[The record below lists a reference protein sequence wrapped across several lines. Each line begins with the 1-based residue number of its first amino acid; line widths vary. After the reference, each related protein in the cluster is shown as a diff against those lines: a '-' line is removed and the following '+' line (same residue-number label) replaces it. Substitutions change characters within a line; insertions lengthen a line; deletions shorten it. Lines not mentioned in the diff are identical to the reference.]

1 MEEENFLSKA
11 LRIIGD
17 ELPKFFTETNT
28 PFLGKDEE
36 RSVMKAK
43 SSGQQEKE
51 IVEGLLTA
59 GAMAPMAGKA
69 VGALVK
75 TAAKNP
81 TLTSAITALGMQDPT
96 ALLSGP
102 IGLADAVSS
111 LTGGGGSIKDA
122 EATIVPANLVK
133 DSGIIANALNM
144 LKKGLDPK
152 DVYKQTGVYE
162 GPLDK
167 KTRAVISDK
176 NAVFTPPE
184 KQSEFTK
191 LEEIFKHPELF
202 DRFPSLKNI
211 LAKPLTD
218 DQIKQGYKAM
228 YLPATAKES
237 AEIRYNPTQDSKEIT
252 SAILHELQ
260 HGIQKGSDFVG
271 GSSPN
276 LAMKHP
282 LFEVLVEEG
291 RKNLSMFDIKEFDE
305 APDKAAKDIYKRT
318 GGEVEARA
326 VQEMK
331 KLGDAGARSAYTAFP
346 LDFYDVAV
354 KDLLQAVK

>member
-11 LRIIGD
+11 LRIIGE

-36 RSVMKAK
+36 QSVMKAK

-69 VGALVK
+69 VGALAK

-102 IGLADAVSS
+102 IGVADAISS
-111 LTGGGGSIKDA
+111 LTGGGGSIKNA

-133 DSGIIANALNM
+133 DSGIIANALSM

-152 DVYKQTGVYE
+152 DVFKQTGVYE

-167 KTRAVISDK
+167 KARAVISDESAK
-176 NAVFTPPE
+176 MRPYYKEASLARLSTVIE
-184 KQSEFTK
+184 
-191 LEEIFKHPELF
+191 HPELF
-202 DRFPSLKNI
+202 KAFPKLDDI
-211 LAKPLTD
+211 LVSKLSKAD
-218 DQIKQGYKAM
+218 VEQGYH
-228 YLPATAKES
+228 AKFIPGTKDTDP
-237 AEIRYNPTQDSKEIT
+237 EIQYNPKRSIEETLS
-252 SAILHELQ
+252 SILHELQ
-260 HGIQKGSDFVG
+260 HYIQDKNDFVG
-271 GSSPN
+271 GSSFD
-276 LAMKHP
+276 LALDHP
-282 LFEVLVEEG
+282 
-291 RKNLSMFDIKEFDE
+291 MFDTVYNQLKRVAGDE
-305 APDKAAKDIYKRT
+305 AFDKAAKDIYKRT

-346 LDFYDVAV
+346 LDFYDTDVTRLIRSTL
-354 KDLLQAVK
+354 K